1 MAASPASSPT
11 PHLGVVIV
19 TYNAADVIAD
29 CLRALQ
35 DARGVVLHVV
45 VVDNASRDHTNTV
58 VRETVG
64 PALLPPE
71 QAGAPGIALIKAGVN
86 GGFAAGINLGLERL
100 ARVPEIERFWLLNPD
115 CIAPPDTARQLALY
129 RADDAQIGMIAH
141 RVVYADKPEMIQI
154 DGGTIDQRTGITHN
168 INQFADHE
176 TPAPNAA
183 RIEFVTGASLI
194 ATRAFYEAAGPM
206 AEDYFLYYEEV
217 DWALRRGTLRIAY
230 CPDAVVLHK
239 AGSAIGSQRLGS
251 VASPFSQYFK
261 HRARAMFLRRH
272 FRPGLIGGMF
282 WSLAKAVQLVMQGH
296 SAEARALLRGY
307 FGMGPPAAVLA
318 VLSPEARE
326 RIGR

>member
-1 MAASPASSPT
+1 
-11 PHLGVVIV
+11 VVIV

-35 DARGVVLHVV
+35 GARDVVLHVV

-58 VRETVG
+58 VREAVG
-64 PALLPPE
+64 PALLSPA

-100 ARVPEIERFWLLNPD
+100 ARVPEIDRFWLLNPD
-115 CIAPPDTARQLALY
+115 CIAPPDTARQLASY

-168 INQFADHE
+168 INQFADRD

-282 WSLAKAVQLVMQGH
+282 WSLAKAAQLILQGH
-296 SAEARALLRGY
+296 GAEARALLRGY
-307 FGMGPPAAVLA
+307 FGLAPPAAVLA
-318 VLSPEARE
+318 TLSPEARE